1 MNAGKSIKVSEKVKI
16 TIALSVSALIL
27 VGLGIYANSRT
38 VRYKKSMRDV
48 NLSGIIITQ
57 SQDVLNA
64 VQDVQTAY
72 RGYIIT
78 NDSSYLKSFDISSR
92 ILKTRISSLKRLPMI
107 YKQRVLLDSMGALV
121 NEQRQMA
128 YSIIVKRR
136 YLSFLEAWS
145 YFNNGEE
152 NRLINKLRYNVLN
165 FINTEKA
172 LQSQKLKHENDNF
185 NKVIYVVIISVIVA
199 VMIILFTLLYIRKIY
214 QRLINTE
221 QLLLKSQI
229 RLESILDK
237 LPVGVIIVN
246 TKSNEYHANH
256 KAVALLNQQLL
267 PDGSVFESPDNVT
280 APNST
285 LKHELRDKLFITH
298 AIYGETNIGF
308 NETIIVVDG
317 AEIPFRVSAIPIYNE
332 RGQLEYAISVFDDI
346 SNIKAFER
354 ELIQAK
360 KLVEESLKLK
370 ESFLSNM
377 SHEIRTPINAI
388 LGFAELL
395 GKRDIGSEENEYV
408 RIIQSAGENLLR
420 LLNDILDFSKLESNM
435 MVFEEHPV
443 SIDGILNSIC
453 SLYLPKAKSK
463 NITLSYE
470 CDANVPEVVVGD
482 PVRLTQVITN
492 IVGNAIK
499 FTPKGSI
506 LIFARMISSDEKKSL
521 IEFKIKDS
529 GIGISKDKLSRV
541 FKRFEQAGVETTRLY
556 GGTGLGLSI
565 AKHIVQSQGGEI
577 SVTSELGVGS
587 IFTFT
592 MPFDHYD
599 STKQVNTKPV
609 ESVADLSFLEDLSI
623 LLVEDNVLNVKLING
638 IFMGTNVKVDVAETG
653 TQAIEKVKNNFYDII
668 LMDIEL
674 PDMNGYNTT
683 KIIRDELKLK
693 LPVIALTA
701 HALAGEREK
710 CLEAGMNE
718 YLTKPVNTRKLFE
731 MMSVLMAVNIQPP
744 AQAKEGKSD
753 ITTIQSQK
761 LFSTESLVVDLSYL
775 HELSD
780 NNKEFEKEVIE
791 LFLTQVPP
799 QMQELDI
806 AVSTSN
812 YADVKMLAHK
822 LKSSTAVT
830 IGKKLMPHFELLE
843 EKAVKNDLNDGAMRS
858 YRIIKN
864 VLTKG
869 IAQLEN
875 LLQTSY

>member
-1 MNAGKSIKVSEKVKI
+1 
-16 TIALSVSALIL
+16 
-27 VGLGIYANSRT
+27 
-38 VRYKKSMRDV
+38 
-48 NLSGIIITQ
+48 
-57 SQDVLNA
+57 
-64 VQDVQTAY
+64 
-72 RGYIIT
+72 
-78 NDSSYLKSFDISSR
+78 
-92 ILKTRISSLKRLPMI
+92 
-107 YKQRVLLDSMGALV
+107 
-121 NEQRQMA
+121 
-128 YSIIVKRR
+128 
-136 YLSFLEAWS
+136 
-145 YFNNGEE
+145 
-152 NRLINKLRYNVLN
+152 
-165 FINTEKA
+165 
-172 LQSQKLKHENDNF
+172 
-185 NKVIYVVIISVIVA
+185 
-199 VMIILFTLLYIRKIY
+199 
-214 QRLINTE
+214 
-221 QLLLKSQI
+221 
-229 RLESILDK
+229 
-237 LPVGVIIVN
+237 
-246 TKSNEYHANH
+246 
-256 KAVALLNQQLL
+256 
-267 PDGSVFESPDNVT
+267 
-280 APNST
+280 
-285 LKHELRDKLFITH
+285 
-298 AIYGETNIGF
+298 
-308 NETIIVVDG
+308 
-317 AEIPFRVSAIPIYNE
+317 
-332 RGQLEYAISVFDDI
+332 
-346 SNIKAFER
+346 
-354 ELIQAK
+354 
-360 KLVEESLKLK
+360 
-370 ESFLSNM
+370 
-377 SHEIRTPINAI
+377 
-388 LGFAELL
+388 
-395 GKRDIGSEENEYV
+395 
-408 RIIQSAGENLLR
+408 
-420 LLNDILDFSKLESNM
+420 M

>member
-1 MNAGKSIKVSEKVKI
+1 MNTEKTIKVSEKVKI

-27 VGLGIYANSRT
+27 IGLGIYANSRT
-38 VRYKKSMRDV
+38 VRYKRSMRDV
-48 NLSGIIITQ
+48 NLSGIVINQ
-57 SQDVLNA
+57 SRDVLNA
-64 VQDVQTAY
+64 VQDVQAAY

-78 NDSSYLKSFDISSR
+78 NDSSYFKSFDIASR
-92 ILKTRISSLKRLPMI
+92 ILQARISSLKRLPML
-107 YKQRVLLDSMGALV
+107 YKQRMLLDTIGSLV
-121 NEQRQMA
+121 NEQKQMA

-136 YLSFLEAWS
+136 DVSFLEAWRF
-145 YFNNGEE
+145 FNSGEE
-152 NRLINKLRYNVLN
+152 NTLTNKLKYSVLN
-165 FINTEKA
+165 FINTEKG
-172 LQSQKLKHENDNF
+172 LQSQKLKRENDNF
-185 NKVIYVVIISVIVA
+185 NKVIYVVTISVIIA
-199 VMIILFTLLYIRKIY
+199 VLIILFTLFYIRKIY
-214 QRLINTE
+214 QRLISTE

-256 KAVALLNQQLL
+256 KAVTLLNQQLL
-267 PDGSVFESPDNVT
+267 PEGSVFESPDNVT
-280 APNST
+280 APDST
-285 LKHELRDKLFITH
+285 LNHELRDELFITH
-298 AIYGETNIGF
+298 ALRGEENIGF
-308 NETIIVVDG
+308 NETTIIVDG
-317 AEIPFRVSAIPIYNE
+317 DEIPFRVSAIPIYNE

-346 SNIKAFER
+346 SNIKQFEQ

-395 GKRDIGSEENEYV
+395 GKRDIGTEENEYV

-435 MVFEEHPV
+435 MVFEAHPV

-453 SLYLPKAKSK
+453 NLYLPKAKAK
-463 NITLSYE
+463 NLTLSYE
-470 CDANVPEVVVGD
+470 CDTNVPEVVVGD

-499 FTPKGSI
+499 FTPKGSV
-506 LIFARMISSDEKKSL
+506 LIFARMISADEKKSI

-529 GIGISKDKLSRV
+529 GIGISKEKLSRV

-587 IFTFT
+587 IFRFT
-592 MPFDHYD
+592 MPFAHYD
-599 STKQVNTKPV
+599 STRLVNTKPV
-609 ESVADLSFLEDLSI
+609 EFVADLSFLEDLRM
-623 LLVEDNVLNVKLING
+623 LLVEDNILNIKLING
-638 IFMGTNVKVDVAETG
+638 IFLGTNVKIDIAETG
-653 TQAIEKVKNNFYDII
+653 AEAINKAKDNFYDII

-674 PDMNGYNTT
+674 PDMNGYDTT
-683 KIIRDELKLK
+683 KVIRNDLKIQQ
-693 LPVIALTA
+693 PIIALTA

-710 CLEAGMNE
+710 CIGAGMNE
-718 YLTKPVNTRKLFE
+718 YLTKPVNTRQLFE
-731 MMSVLMAVNIQPP
+731 KISTLLAGSVEQPAP
-744 AQAKEGKSD
+744 VKDSEP
-753 ITTIQSQK
+753 TIHSQK
-761 LFSTESLVVDLSYL
+761 LFSTEYSIVDMSYL

-780 NNKEFEKEVIE
+780 NNKEFEREVIE
-791 LFLTQVPP
+791 LFLTQVPS
-799 QMQELDI
+799 QMKELDI
-806 AVSTSN
+806 AVTTRN
-812 YADVKMLAHK
+812 YVDVKMLAHR

-843 EKAVKNDLNDGAMRS
+843 EKAVQNDLNDSAMRS
-858 YRIIKN
+858 YRIIKDI
-864 VLTKG
+864 LSKG
-869 IAQLEN
+869 IAQLES